1 MGLRGYAE
9 GIITVDGE
17 KFNPKKFDRFYGN
30 LSYIPQNVYL
40 SDVTILEN
48 ISMGGEKNIEKIDQ
62 ILKKVE
68 LKNIFDKRDG
78 LNTMLG
84 DGGMSIS
91 GGQAQRIAVARA
103 LYRDSEVIIMD
114 EPTSSL
120 DNLTSQ
126 KLMENIYDLTSNKTL
141 IIVTHNPN
149 ILYKCDYIYKFFE
162 GKLMLVKINND

>member
-1 MGLRGYAE
+1 
-9 GIITVDGE
+9 
-17 KFNPKKFDRFYGN
+17 
-30 LSYIPQNVYL
+30 
-40 SDVTILEN
+40 
-48 ISMGGEKNIEKIDQ
+48 
-62 ILKKVE
+62 
-68 LKNIFDKRDG
+68 
-78 LNTMLG
+78 MLG